1 MPWATRSNPSE
12 EAHVSI
18 LDNQNDALRSTVNY
32 KPEVGNGFL
41 ATVVGS
47 DALYVAGVFNGFG
60 DLSVQPSQK
69 PSFGV
74 SAGAQR
80 ERRGRY
86 EVINHG
92 SLNVADDFAHP
103 LMVMPRPCDSFWI
116 KQSGCGA
123 AFSERRC
130 LSSSDPVRV
139 AWGLILDAPALRQA
153 L

>member
-92 SLNVADDFAHP
+92 SLNVADYFPTP
-103 LMVMPRPCDSFWI
+103 LWLCPVPVTH
-116 KQSGCGA
+116 SG
-123 AFSERRC
+123 
-130 LSSSDPVRV
+130 SSSLAVVPHSLSGG
-139 AWGLILDAPALRQA
+139 ACLLRTQSESPGA
-153 L
+153 SS